1 MADDRVTTTS
11 EEDMYM
17 ATLAR
22 ALKDLEASTITP
34 DQFWNR
40 LNQTRELRFAVMFS
54 LMACIKKL
62 TAYRDE
68 APPMPPLDAE
78 PRSDL

>member
-1 MADDRVTTTS
+1 MADDRATTPS
-11 EEDMYM
+11 E
-17 ATLAR
+17 AH

-40 LNQTRELRFAVMFS
+40 LNRTRELRFAVMFS

>member
-1 MADDRVTTTS
+1 MADDRATTPS
-11 EEDMYM
+11 EEDM
-17 ATLAR
+17 ATLAH

-40 LNQTRELRFAVMFS
+40 LNRTRELRFAMMFS

-68 APPMPPLDAE
+68 APPMPPL
-78 PRSDL
+78 S

>member
-1 MADDRVTTTS
+1 MADDRATTPS
-11 EEDMYM
+11 EEDM
-17 ATLAR
+17 ATLAH

-40 LNQTRELRFAVMFS
+40 LNRTRELRFAVMFS

>member
-1 MADDRVTTTS
+1 MADDRATTPS
-11 EEDMYM
+11 EEDM
-17 ATLAR
+17 AALAH

-40 LNQTRELRFAVMFS
+40 LNRTRELRFAVMFS
-54 LMACIKKL
+54 LIACIKKL

-78 PRSDL
+78 PPL

>member
-1 MADDRVTTTS
+1 MADDRVITTS

-40 LNQTRELRFAVMFS
+40 LNRTREHCAS
-54 LMACIKKL
+54 LQCWSHGL
-62 TAYRDE
+62 H
-68 APPMPPLDAE
+68 
-78 PRSDL
+78 

>member
-1 MADDRVTTTS
+1 MADDRATTPS
-11 EEDMYM
+11 EEDM
-17 ATLAR
+17 ATLAH

-40 LNQTRELRFAVMFS
+40 LNRTRELRFAVMFS

-68 APPMPPLDAE
+68 APPMPPLNAE
-78 PRSDL
+78 PGSDL